1 MSASFPARMEP
12 VSGDGEAH
20 ERKTSVMRNQRS
32 EAKCNITTI
41 GGGTGTFNVL
51 SGLGKKPHLNLAA
64 IVTVADS
71 GGSTGELRDEF
82 GILPPGDVRR
92 AIVAL
97 SEDTEVVRRLFEYR
111 FKEGRRI
118 AGHTIGNLLLTAL
131 TDIMG
136 DFERGIEELSEMF
149 SVQGKV
155 IPVTLDNVS
164 LGVTLENGEQILG
177 ETDIDVP
184 KHDATVPIRD
194 AFLLGGGRLNP
205 RAREAI
211 ENSDYV
217 IVGPGDLYTSIVPNL
232 LCQGMVDALRGSDA
246 KIVYVCNI
254 MTKRGET
261 DGFAVEDFVRV
272 LEQYLGEGTIDYLL
286 VNNGELR
293 ANLVS
298 KYRDEGKAPVRM
310 RDRATLTQ
318 KGIRV
323 VERDFTSETD
333 YIRHDPRKL
342 ARTIEDFASGW
353 IR

>member
-1 MSASFPARMEP
+1 M
-12 VSGDGEAH
+12 
-20 ERKTSVMRNQRS
+20 RKQHS
-32 EAKCNITTI
+32 ELKCNITTI

-51 SGLGKKPHLNLAA
+51 SGLGKNRRLNLAA

-97 SEDTEVVRRLFEYR
+97 AEDTEVVRRLFEYR

-118 AGHTIGNLLLTAL
+118 AGHTVGNLLLTAL
-131 TDIMG
+131 TDIVG

-149 SVQGKV
+149 NVHGKV

-164 LGVTLENGEQILG
+164 LGVTLENGERILG

-184 KHDATVPIRD
+184 KHDASIPIRD
-194 AFLLGGGRLNP
+194 AFLLGGGCLNP
-205 RAREAI
+205 RAKEAI
-211 ENSDYV
+211 DNSDYV
-217 IVGPGDLYTSIVPNL
+217 IIGPGDLYTSIVPNL
-232 LCQGMVDALRGSDA
+232 LCKGMVDALRNSAA
-246 KIVYVCNI
+246 KIIYVCNI
-254 MTKRGET
+254 MTKHGET

-272 LEQYLGEGTIDYLL
+272 LEQYLGEGAIDYLL

-293 ANLVS
+293 HSLVQ
-298 KYRDEGKAPVRM
+298 KYEAEGKIPVRL
-310 RDRATLTQ
+310 RDRQLLAQ
-318 KGIRV
+318 KGIKI

-333 YIRHDPRKL
+333 YIRHDPHKL
-342 ARTIEDFASGW
+342 SRTIEDFASGW

>member
-1 MSASFPARMEP
+1 M
-12 VSGDGEAH
+12 
-20 ERKTSVMRNQRS
+20 T
-32 EAKCNITTI
+32 CNITTI

-51 SGLGKKPHLNLAA
+51 SGLGKNKQLNLAA

-97 SEDTEVVRRLFEYR
+97 AEDTEVVRRLFEYR
-111 FKEGRRI
+111 FKEGRSI
-118 AGHTIGNLLLTAL
+118 AGHTVGNLLLTAL
-131 TDIMG
+131 SDIMG

-149 SVQGKV
+149 NVHGKV
-155 IPVTLDNVS
+155 IPVTLDNVH
-164 LGVTLENGEQILG
+164 LGVTLENGEQIVG
-177 ETDIDVP
+177 ETDIDIP
-184 KHDATVPIRD
+184 KHDGSIPIRD
-194 AFLLGGGRLNP
+194 AFLLGGGCLNP
-205 RAREAI
+205 RAKEAI

-232 LCQGMVDALRGSDA
+232 LCQGMVETLRMTDA
-246 KIVYVCNI
+246 KIIYVCNV
-254 MTKRGET
+254 MTKHGET

-272 LEQYLGEGTIDYLL
+272 IEHYLGEGRIDFVL

-293 ANLVS
+293 GDLLK
-298 KYRDEGKAPVRM
+298 KYEAEGKAPVRL
-310 RDRATLTQ
+310 RDRSVLQ
-318 KGIRV
+318 EKGIKI

-342 ARTIEDFASGW
+342 ARTVEDFASGW
-353 IR
+353 IK

>member
-1 MSASFPARMEP
+1 M
-12 VSGDGEAH
+12 
-20 ERKTSVMRNQRS
+20 RKQPT
-32 EAKCNITTI
+32 ETKCNITTI

-51 SGLGKKPHLNLAA
+51 SGLGRNRQLNLAA
-64 IVTVADS
+64 IVSVADS

-97 SEDTEVVRRLFEYR
+97 ADDTEVVRRLFEYR
-111 FKEGRRI
+111 FKEGKRI
-118 AGHTIGNLLLTAL
+118 AGHTVGNLLLTAL
-131 TDIMG
+131 TDIVG
-136 DFERGIEELSEMF
+136 DFERGIEELADMF
-149 SVQGKV
+149 DVHGKV

-164 LGVTLENGEQILG
+164 LAVTLENGEQIVG
-177 ETDIDVP
+177 ETHIDVP
-184 KHDATVPIRD
+184 RHDTTIPIRE

-217 IVGPGDLYTSIVPNL
+217 IIGPGDLYTSIIPNL
-232 LCQGMVDALRGSDA
+232 LCTGMVEALRNTTA
-246 KIVYVCNI
+246 RIIYVCNI
-254 MTKRGET
+254 MTKHGET
-261 DGFAVEDFVRV
+261 DGFCVEDFVRV

-293 ANLVS
+293 SSLLR
-298 KYRDEGKAPVRM
+298 KYEEEGKIPVRLH
-310 RDRATLTQ
+310 DRQSLVQ
-318 KGIRV
+318 KGIKII
-323 VERDFTSETD
+323 ERDFTSDTD

-342 ARTIEDFASGW
+342 ARAVEDFASGW

>member
-1 MSASFPARMEP
+1 
-12 VSGDGEAH
+12 
-20 ERKTSVMRNQRS
+20 MRRQES
-32 EAKCNITTI
+32 EVKCNITTI

-51 SGLGKKPHLNLAA
+51 SGLGRRRHPNLNLAA
-64 IVTVADS
+64 IVSAADS

-92 AIVAL
+92 ALVAL
-97 SEDTEVVRRLFEYR
+97 AEDGEVVRRLFEYR

-149 SVQGKV
+149 NVSGKV

-164 LGVTLENGEQILG
+164 LGVTLENGEKILG

-184 KHDATVPIRD
+184 KHDASIPIRD

-217 IVGPGDLYTSIVPNL
+217 IMGPGDLYTSIIPNL
-232 LCQGMVDALRGSDA
+232 LCPGMVDALRTSSA
-246 KIVYVCNI
+246 KVIYVCNI
-254 MTKRGET
+254 MTKHGET

-272 LEQYLGEGTIDYLL
+272 LEQYLGAGEIDYLL

-293 ANLVS
+293 DDLVR
-298 KYRDEGKAPVRM
+298 KYEGEGKIPVRL
-310 RDRATLTQ
+310 RERQSLLK
-318 KGIRV
+318 KGIRLI
-323 VERDFTSETD
+323 ERDFTSSTD

-342 ARTIEDFASGW
+342 ARTIEDFANGW

>member
-1 MSASFPARMEP
+1 MHT
-12 VSGDGEAH
+12 G
-20 ERKTSVMRNQRS
+20 KT
-32 EAKCNITTI
+32 NITTI

-51 SGLGKKPHLNLAA
+51 SGLSRKSDLNLAA
-64 IVTVADS
+64 IVTAADS

-97 SEDTEVVRRLFEYR
+97 AEDTEVVRRLFEYR
-111 FKEGRRI
+111 FKEGKRI
-118 AGHTIGNLLLTAL
+118 AGHTVGNLLLTAL
-131 TDIMG
+131 SDIMG
-136 DFERGIEELSEMF
+136 DFERGIEELSDMF
-149 SVQGKV
+149 DVHGKV
-155 IPVTLDNVS
+155 IPVTLDNVH
-164 LGVTLENGEQILG
+164 LGVTLENGEQIVG
-177 ETDIDVP
+177 ETDIDIP
-184 KHDATVPIRD
+184 KHDANIPIRD

-254 MTKRGET
+254 MTKHGET
-261 DGFAVEDFVRV
+261 DGFCLEDFVRV
-272 LEQYLGEGTIDYLL
+272 LEQHVGEDCLDYVL

-293 ANLVS
+293 GDLLG
-298 KYRDEGKAPVRM
+298 KYQLEGKAPVRLK
-310 RDRATLTQ
+310 RRETLIER
-318 KGIRV
+318 GIKI
-323 VERDFTSETD
+323 VERDFTSDTD

-342 ARTIEDFASGW
+342 ARAVEDFASGW

>member
-1 MSASFPARMEP
+1 M
-12 VSGDGEAH
+12 
-20 ERKTSVMRNQRS
+20 
-32 EAKCNITTI
+32 KCNITTI

-51 SGLGKKPHLNLAA
+51 SGLGKNRNLNLAA

-97 SEDTEVVRRLFEYR
+97 SDDTDVVRRLFEYR
-111 FKEGRRI
+111 FKEGRSV

-149 SVQGKV
+149 DVHGKV

-164 LGVTLENGEQILG
+164 IGVTLENGDRIVG
-177 ETDIDVP
+177 ETAIDIP
-184 KHDATVPIRD
+184 KHDGNIPIRD
-194 AFLLGGGRLNP
+194 AFLLGGGHLNP

-217 IVGPGDLYTSIVPNL
+217 IIGPGDLYTSLVPNL
-232 LCQGMVDALRGSDA
+232 LCTGMVDAIRGTDA
-246 KIVYVCNI
+246 KIIYVCNI
-254 MTKRGET
+254 MTKHGET
-261 DGFAVEDFVRV
+261 DGFCVEDFVRV
-272 LEQYLGEGTIDYLL
+272 VEQYIGEGVIDYVLI
-286 VNNGELR
+286 NTGELR
-293 ANLVS
+293 ADLLT
-298 KYRDEGKAPVRM
+298 KYQAEGKAPVRLH
-310 RDRATLTQ
+310 DRAVLLK
-318 KGIRV
+318 KGV
-323 VERDFTSETD
+323 KLVERDFTSETD

-342 ARTIEDFASGW
+342 ARTVQDFASGW
-353 IR
+353 IK

>member
-1 MSASFPARMEP
+1 M
-12 VSGDGEAH
+12 
-20 ERKTSVMRNQRS
+20 RKQHS
-32 EAKCNITTI
+32 EVKCNITTI

-51 SGLGKKPHLNLAA
+51 SGLGKNRRLNLAA

-82 GILPPGDVRR
+82 GILPPGDARR

-97 SEDTEVVRRLFEYR
+97 AEDTEVVRRLFEYR

-118 AGHTIGNLLLTAL
+118 AGHTVGNLLLTAL

-149 SVQGKV
+149 NVHGKV

-164 LGVTLENGEQILG
+164 LGVTLENGERILG

-184 KHDATVPIRD
+184 KHDASIPIRD
-194 AFLLGGGRLNP
+194 AFLMGGGCLNP
-205 RAREAI
+205 RAKEAI

-217 IVGPGDLYTSIVPNL
+217 IIGPGDLYTSIVPNL
-232 LCQGMVDALRGSDA
+232 LCKGMVETLRNAAA
-246 KIVYVCNI
+246 KIIYVCNI
-254 MTKRGET
+254 MTKHGET

-293 ANLVS
+293 SNLVK
-298 KYRDEGKAPVRM
+298 KYEEEGKIPVRL
-310 RDRATLTQ
+310 RDRHSLVQ
-318 KGIRV
+318 RGIRI

-333 YIRHDPRKL
+333 YIRHDPHKL
-342 ARTIEDFASGW
+342 SRTIEDFASGW

>member
-1 MSASFPARMEP
+1 MKS
-12 VSGDGEAH
+12 
-20 ERKTSVMRNQRS
+20 
-32 EAKCNITTI
+32 NITTI

-51 SGLGKKPHLNLAA
+51 SGLGKNRGLNLAA

-97 SEDTEVVRRLFEYR
+97 SADTEVVRRLFEYR
-111 FKEGRRI
+111 FKMGRRI
-118 AGHTIGNLLLTAL
+118 AGHTVGNLLLTAL

-149 SVQGKV
+149 DVKGKV
-155 IPVTLDNVS
+155 IPVTLDNVH
-164 LGVTLENGEQILG
+164 LGVTLENGDQIVG
-177 ETDIDVP
+177 ETDIDIP
-184 KHDATVPIRD
+184 KHDANIPIRD

-205 RAREAI
+205 RAKEAI

-217 IVGPGDLYTSIVPNL
+217 IIGPGDLYTSIIPNL
-232 LCQGMVDALRGSDA
+232 LCVGMFDALRSTHA
-246 KIVYVCNI
+246 KVIYVCNI
-254 MTKRGET
+254 MTKHGET
-261 DGFAVEDFVRV
+261 DGFCVEDFVRV
-272 LEQYLGEGTIDYLL
+272 VEQHVGEGRIDYVL

-293 ANLVS
+293 ADLLA
-298 KYRDEGKAPVRM
+298 KYETECKRPVRLVN
-310 RDRATLTQ
+310 RDSLLR
-318 KGIRV
+318 KGIKL

-342 ARTIEDFASGW
+342 ARTLEDFASGW
-353 IR
+353 IK